1 MIDDEFEAMKPSVV
15 GPEMERWNV
24 EDLEAYIARMKAEI
38 EKVEAIIASKGSVNK
53 AAEALFG
60 KSS

>member
-1 MIDDEFEAMKPSVV
+1 MEDELEKLKLAGP

-24 EDLEAYIARMKAEI
+24 EDLEAYVAAMKAEI
-38 EKVEAIIASKGSVNK
+38 ARVESIIAGKGSVNA

-60 KSS
+60 GKS

>member
-1 MIDDEFEAMKPSVV
+1 MEDEIEKLKPAGP

-24 EDLEAYIARMKAEI
+24 EDLEAYVAAMKAEI
-38 EKVEAIIASKGSVNK
+38 AKVEAIIAGKSSVNA

-60 KSS
+60 GES